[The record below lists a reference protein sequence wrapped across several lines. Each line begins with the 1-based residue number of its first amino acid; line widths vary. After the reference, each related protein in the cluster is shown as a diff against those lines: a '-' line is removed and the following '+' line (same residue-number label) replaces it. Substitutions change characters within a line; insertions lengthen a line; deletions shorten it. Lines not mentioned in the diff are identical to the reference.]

1 MKRWGV
7 TAIRYD
13 LRYAAAG
20 DPAVAVTIAL
30 PEPPPLK
37 ALQAHDAIH
46 CDLRY
51 AGTGDSALAV
61 AIARP
66 EAALLEALPL

>member
-1 MKRWGV
+1 MKRWGLTV
-7 TAIRYD
+7 IHYH

-30 PEPPPLK
+30 PEPAPHK
-37 ALQAHDAIH
+37 AQPAHDAIRY
-46 CDLRY
+46 DLRY
-51 AGTGDSALAV
+51 AAAGGSALAV

-66 EAALLEALPL
+66 EAALLEALQL